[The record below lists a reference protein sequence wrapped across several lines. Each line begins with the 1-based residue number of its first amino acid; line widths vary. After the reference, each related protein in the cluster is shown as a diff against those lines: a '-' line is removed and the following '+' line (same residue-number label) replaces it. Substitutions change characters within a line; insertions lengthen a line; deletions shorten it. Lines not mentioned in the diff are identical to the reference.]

1 VHKEVAH
8 VLIVSDRAL
17 VVMANALEAGQLPE
31 EQVLRLRMGEDGEFG
46 LVLDEARDG
55 DEIISRNERPVL
67 HIDFD
72 TATSLN
78 GAKLDLAEGADPVRL
93 ALRLPEPDL

>member
-1 VHKEVAH
+1 M
-8 VLIVSDRAL
+8 LIVSDRAL
-17 VVMANALEAGQLPE
+17 VVMANALETGQLPE
-31 EQVLRLRMGEDGEFG
+31 EQVLRLAMGEDGEFG

-67 HIDFD
+67 YIDLK

-78 GAKLDLAEGADPVRL
+78 GAKLDLAEGLSPVRL
-93 ALRLPEPDL
+93 SLRLPEPDL

>member
-1 VHKEVAH
+1 

-17 VVMANALEAGQLPE
+17 VVMANALETGQLPE
-31 EQVLRLRMGEDGEFG
+31 EQVLRLAMGEDGEFG

-55 DEIISRNERPVL
+55 DEIISRNEKPVL
-67 HIDFD
+67 YIDLK

-78 GAKLDLAEGADPVRL
+78 GAKLDLAEGSSPVRL
-93 ALRLPEPDL
+93 SLRLPEPDL

>member
-1 VHKEVAH
+1 
-8 VLIVSDRAL
+8 VLIVTDRAL

-31 EQVLRLRMGEDGEFG
+31 EQVLRLKLGGDGEFG

-55 DEIISRNERPVL
+55 DEVISRNERPVL
-67 HIDFD
+67 HIDLE
-72 TATSLN
+72 TSTSLN
-78 GAKLDLAEGADPVRL
+78 GAKLDLAEGTDPVRL